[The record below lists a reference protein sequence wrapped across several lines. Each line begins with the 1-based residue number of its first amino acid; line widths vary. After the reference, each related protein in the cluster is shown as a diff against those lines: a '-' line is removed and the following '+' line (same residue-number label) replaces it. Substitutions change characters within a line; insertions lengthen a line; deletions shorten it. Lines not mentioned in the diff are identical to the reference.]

1 MSVRL
6 EQQQPVLTKRQI
18 EKILPHRENWLL
30 IDRVLMLTKEG
41 IVTEASIPEEMC
53 QGHFP
58 GNPIVPGSLLAEAM
72 SQAVAILG
80 SRRVFPNELSSL
92 EFRLRGYKVIRFW
105 GEVRPGEMITVSA
118 KKPKPRQLKI
128 LRGNKGFDGK
138 FEAEVHQNGKRVAWG
153 IIVGVARIKE
163 A

>member
-1 MSVRL
+1 MSLQVIQVVPR
-6 EQQQPVLTKRQI
+6 EEI

-30 IDRVLMLTKEG
+30 IDRVVKLTKEG

-80 SRRVFPNELSSL
+80 SQMVFPNESSFL
-92 EFRLRGYKVIRFW
+92 VRLRGYKAIRFW
-105 GEVRPGEMITVSA
+105 GEVRPGEIITVSA

-128 LRGNKGFDGK
+128 LKGNRGFDGK

-153 IIVGVARIKE
+153 IIIGIGMIKE
-163 A
+163 T